1 MCNSFVCARCG
12 ADLTKPYS
20 WKGQNYG
27 SECIKIVSGGSVK
40 VKRNDQSVYVKIDSA
55 IVENVAEGTART
67 KFRATVQ
74 GVNFSGIGYI
84 STTGKEDYRE
94 KLINGVM
101 PKHRSTG
108 VTGWLRLVDSNGE
121 MIWKNS
127 KYDKETKVFTLFDDY
142 GKVRNTIQL

>member
-40 VKRNDQSVYVKIDSA
+40 VKRNDQSVYAKIDA
-55 IVENVAEGTART
+55 ATVENVSEGTART
-67 KFRATVQ
+67 KFRAAVQ
-74 GVNFSGIGYI
+74 GVTFSGIGYI
-84 STTGKEDYRE
+84 STTGKEDYEE

-127 KYDKETKVFTLFDDY
+127 RYDKETKVFTLFDDY